1 MGTFYDMPSLV
12 QRGAQANGKVLFNA
26 WATEINHPRIS
37 MWANLFASREANV
50 DSMIME
56 KGKIRARC

>member
-37 MWANLFASREANV
+37 MWANV